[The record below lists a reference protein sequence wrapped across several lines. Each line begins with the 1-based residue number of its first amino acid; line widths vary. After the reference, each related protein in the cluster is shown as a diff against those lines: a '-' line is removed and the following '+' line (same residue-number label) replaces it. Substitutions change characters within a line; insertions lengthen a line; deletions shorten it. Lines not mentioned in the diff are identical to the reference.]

1 MNAERFETRGGRSHS
16 TRKTARSFTMKKR
29 SAAERGRDANDR
41 RTAPFAAILSRN
53 PERGP
58 APVADPPGLKID
70 EPEEGGNRVGSL
82 TGREKRPDAAP
93 RRSANVSAN
102 ALRKR
107 APIRSNRQN
116 SLLLNLC

>member
-1 MNAERFETRGGRSHS
+1 MIAERFETRGGRSHS
-16 TRKTARSFTMKKR
+16 TRRTARSFTMKQT

-41 RTAPFAAILSRN
+41 RTAPFAATLFRN

-58 APVADPPGLKID
+58 APAADPPGLKID

-93 RRSANVSAN
+93 HRSTNVSGN
-102 ALRKR
+102 AVRKR
-107 APIRSNRQN
+107 ARIRSNRQN
-116 SLLLNLC
+116 PLLLNLC